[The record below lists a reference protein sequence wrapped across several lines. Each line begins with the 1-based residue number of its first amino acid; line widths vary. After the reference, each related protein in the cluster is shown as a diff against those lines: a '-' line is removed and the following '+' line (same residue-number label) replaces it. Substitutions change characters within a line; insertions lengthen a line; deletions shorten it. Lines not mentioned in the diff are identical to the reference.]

1 MRQQSAIEAYNQLIK
16 SRDPNSV
23 IEDLNAKLIRQMFIE
38 DERDEDAYSSE
49 SDSKIKHLIEYASD
63 DEAQAK
69 RRRKKTRDE
78 DVREEDLADIDDGD
92 DDVDMDDLSNESLS
106 VGSEEKR
113 RLKELQKLR
122 KGRKVQLGDGADI
135 GNEENDEDTVYIDN
149 LPSDEFEIRKE
160 IMKATLY
167 KAEFERLFF

>member
-1 MRQQSAIEAYNQLIK
+1 MKQPSAIEAYNQLIK

-23 IEDLNAKLIRQMFIE
+23 IEDLNAKLLRQMFID

-63 DEAQAK
+63 DELPTK
-69 RRRKKTRDE
+69 RRRKKRRDE
-78 DVREEDLADIDDGD
+78 EVKEEDLADIDESDE
-92 DDVDMDDLSNESLS
+92 DVDMDDLSNESLS

-122 KGRKVQLGDGADI
+122 KGRKIQLGDGADI

-149 LPSDEFEIRKE
+149 LPSDEFNITRM
-160 IMKATLY
+160 IV
-167 KAEFERLFF
+167 